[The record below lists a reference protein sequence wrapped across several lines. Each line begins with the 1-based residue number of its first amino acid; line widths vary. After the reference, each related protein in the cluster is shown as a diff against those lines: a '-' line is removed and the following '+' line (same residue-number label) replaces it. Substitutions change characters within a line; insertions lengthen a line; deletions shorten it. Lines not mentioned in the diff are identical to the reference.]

1 MTPLWTLLFLVLG
14 IFFSAFFSGSETGFY
29 RATRVRLVLDG
40 FSGDLVSR
48 GLLWLINNP
57 ALFVA
62 TTLVGNNL
70 ANYLVAKGIVDA
82 VNSLDLDRP
91 ELAQLL
97 APVILSPVIFI
108 YGELLPKSLYFRA
121 PNQLLRRG
129 GPLFL
134 SCGVLFAPVSAALWG
149 LGWILQRVVGETPL
163 QVQFTLARK
172 ELRQGFEEGQQA
184 GILQSA
190 QYRLAQNL
198 FHTAGM
204 PIIKFAKPITRV
216 AAVPRSADRL
226 ETLRMARRQRLTEI
240 LLRHADNQELAGYV
254 RTIELEL
261 ASSLNDT
268 PIHPLLRL
276 SNQTNHVD
284 AVAQIQ
290 AARENLACVTDDH
303 DRVLGLV
310 YLQQLT
316 QPLFR
321 GD

>member
-1 MTPLWTLLFLVLG
+1 MTSAWILCMLLLG

-40 FSGDLVSR
+40 FSGDLISR
-48 GLLWLINNP
+48 GLLWLVNNP

-70 ANYLVAKGIVDA
+70 ANYLVAQGIVQA
-82 VNSLDLDRP
+82 VNWLNLPRP
-91 ELAQLL
+91 ELSQLL
-97 APVILSPVIFI
+97 APVVLSPAIFI
-108 YGELLPKSLYFRA
+108 YGELLPKNLYFRA

-134 SCGVLFAPVSAALWG
+134 SCGLLFAPVSAALWS
-149 LGWILQRVVGETPL
+149 LGWLLQKVVGETPL

-172 ELRQGFEEGQQA
+172 ELRQVFEEGQQA

-190 QYRLAQNL
+190 QSRLAQNL
-198 FHTAGM
+198 FEFAGL
-204 PIIKFAKPITRV
+204 PIIQFAKP
-216 AAVPRSADRL
+216 VPRIATVQSSTDRI
-226 ETLRMARRQRLTEI
+226 EILRLARRQRLTEI
-240 LLRHADNQELAGYV
+240 PLRDQDNQQLTSYV

-261 ASSLNDT
+261 SPSLDAA

-276 SNQTNHVD
+276 PAQTRHVD

-290 AARENLACVTDDH
+290 ATRESMACVVDE
-303 DRVLGLV
+303 RNQVLGLV